1 MEVSLMINEIGK
13 HIRTLRTQK
22 GIGLNTFAKQLGVSP
37 AYLSNLETGKTDT
50 IQLSLLQKLQDE
62 LHLITIDNSSL
73 PLDETKYRISR
84 ASTLLHNLIQQDKAF
99 GYYILE
105 TLEKGIDLSPVS
117 PTFHN
122 NDQDYYLQN

>member
-1 MEVSLMINEIGK
+1 MINEIGK

-62 LHLITIDNSSL
+62 LRLITIDNSSL
-73 PLDETKYRISR
+73 TQDETKYRIAR
-84 ASTLLHNLIQQDKAF
+84 ASTLLHNLIQQDKAL
-99 GYYILE
+99 GYYLLE
-105 TLEKGIDLSPVS
+105 TLEKGIDLFPAS

>member
-1 MEVSLMINEIGK
+1 MINEIGK

-73 PLDETKYRISR
+73 TLDETKYRIAR
-84 ASTLLHNLIQQDKAF
+84 VSTLLHNLIQQDKAF
-99 GYYILE
+99 GYYLLE
-105 TLEKGIDLSPVS
+105 TLEKGIDLSQVS

>member
-1 MEVSLMINEIGK
+1 MIKELGK

-22 GIGLNTFAKQLGVSP
+22 SIGLNTFAKQLGVSP

-62 LHLITIDNSSL
+62 LHLITMNNFSFIQ
-73 PLDETKYRISR
+73 DETKYRITR
-84 ASTLLHNLIQQDKAF
+84 ASALLHNLIQQDETL
-99 GYYILE
+99 GYYLLE
-105 TLEKGIDLSPVS
+105 TLERGIDLSQAS
-117 PTFHN
+117 PTSHN

>member
-1 MEVSLMINEIGK
+1 MINEIGK

-62 LHLITIDNSSL
+62 LQLIIIDNFSSIQ
-73 PLDETKYRISR
+73 DETQYRITR
-84 ASTLLHNLIQQDKAF
+84 ASTLLHSLIQQDKAL
-99 GYYILE
+99 GYYLLE
-105 TLEKGIDLSPVS
+105 TLERGITLSQDS
-117 PTFHN
+117 PTSHN
-122 NDQDYYLQN
+122 NDHDYYLQN

>member
-1 MEVSLMINEIGK
+1 MINEIGK

-62 LHLITIDNSSL
+62 LHLITIDNFSL
-73 PLDETKYRISR
+73 IQDETKYRISR
-84 ASTLLHNLIQQDKAF
+84 ASTLLHSLMQQHEAF
-99 GYYILE
+99 GYYLLE
-105 TLEKGIDLSPVS
+105 TLEKGIYLSQVS
-117 PTFHN
+117 PTSDN

>member
-1 MEVSLMINEIGK
+1 MINEIGK

-62 LHLITIDNSSL
+62 LHLITMDKSSL
-73 PLDETKYRISR
+73 IQDETKYRIAR
-84 ASTLLHNLIQQDKAF
+84 ASTLLHNLIQQDKPF
-99 GYYILE
+99 GYYLLE
-105 TLEKGIDLSPVS
+105 TLEKGIDLSQVS

>member
-1 MEVSLMINEIGK
+1 MINELGK
-13 HIRTLRTQK
+13 HIRTLRNQK

-62 LHLITIDNSSL
+62 LHLITMDNFSL
-73 PLDETKYRISR
+73 IQDETKYRIAR
-84 ASTLLHNLIQQDKAF
+84 ASALLHILIQQNEAF
-99 GYYILE
+99 GYYLLE
-105 TLEKGIDLSPVS
+105 TLEKGIYLSQVS
-117 PTFHN
+117 PTSNN

>member
-1 MEVSLMINEIGK
+1 MISELGK

-62 LHLITIDNSSL
+62 LRLITIDNSSL
-73 PLDETKYRISR
+73 TQDETKYRIAR
-84 ASTLLHNLIQQDKAF
+84 VSTLLHNLIQQDKAF
-99 GYYILE
+99 GYYLLE
-105 TLEKGIDLSPVS
+105 TLEKGIDLSQTS

>member
-1 MEVSLMINEIGK
+1 MINEIGK

-62 LHLITIDNSSL
+62 LRLITIDNSSL
-73 PLDETKYRISR
+73 IQDETKYRIAR
-84 ASTLLHNLIQQDKAF
+84 ASTLLHNLIQQDKAL
-99 GYYILE
+99 GYYLLE
-105 TLEKGIDLSPVS
+105 TLEKGIDLSPAS
-117 PTFHN
+117 PTFHK

>member
-1 MEVSLMINEIGK
+1 MINEIGK

-62 LHLITIDNSSL
+62 LQLITMDNFSL
-73 PLDETKYRISR
+73 IQDETKYRITR
-84 ASTLLHNLIQQDKAF
+84 ASTLLHNLIQQDEAL
-99 GYYILE
+99 GYYLLE
-105 TLEKGIDLSPVS
+105 TLEKGIDLSQVS
-117 PTFHN
+117 PTSHN

>member
-1 MEVSLMINEIGK
+1 MIHELGK

-22 GIGLNTFAKQLGVSP
+22 GIGLNTFAKQLGVSS

-62 LHLITIDNSSL
+62 LHLITMDNSL
-73 PLDETKYRISR
+73 LIQDEIKYRITR
-84 ASTLLHNLIQQDKAF
+84 ASTLLHNLIQQDKAL
-99 GYYILE
+99 GYYLLE
-105 TLEKGIDLSPVS
+105 TLEKGIDLSQVS
-117 PTFHN
+117 LTFHN

>member
-1 MEVSLMINEIGK
+1 MINEIGK

-62 LHLITIDNSSL
+62 LRLITIDNSSL
-73 PLDETKYRISR
+73 TQDETKYRIAR
-84 ASTLLHNLIQQDKAF
+84 ASTLLHNLIQQDKPF
-99 GYYILE
+99 GYYLLE
-105 TLEKGIDLSPVS
+105 TLEKGIDLSQVS

>member
-1 MEVSLMINEIGK
+1 MINEIGK

-73 PLDETKYRISR
+73 ALDETKYRIAR

-99 GYYILE
+99 GYYLLE
-105 TLEKGIDLSPVS
+105 TLEKGIDLSQVS
-117 PTFHN
+117 PSFHN

>member
-1 MEVSLMINEIGK
+1 MINEIGK

-62 LHLITIDNSSL
+62 LRLITIDNSSL
-73 PLDETKYRISR
+73 TQDETKYRIAR
-84 ASTLLHNLIQQDKAF
+84 VSTLLHNLIQQDKAF
-99 GYYILE
+99 GYYLLE
-105 TLEKGIDLSPVS
+105 TLEKGIDLSLSFTYFP
-117 PTFHN
+117 
-122 NDQDYYLQN
+122 

>member
-1 MEVSLMINEIGK
+1 MINEIGK

-37 AYLSNLETGKTDT
+37 AYLSNLETGKTGT

-73 PLDETKYRISR
+73 TLDETKYRIAR
-84 ASTLLHNLIQQDKAF
+84 ASTLLHNLIQQDKAL
-99 GYYILE
+99 GYYLLE
-105 TLEKGIDLSPVS
+105 TLEKGIDLSQVPS
-117 PTFHN
+117 TSHN

>member
-1 MEVSLMINEIGK
+1 MINEIGK

-73 PLDETKYRISR
+73 TQDETKYRIAR

-99 GYYILE
+99 GYYLLE
-105 TLEKGIDLSPVS
+105 TLEKGIDLSQVS
-117 PTFHN
+117 PSFHN

>member
-73 PLDETKYRISR
+73 PLDETKYRIAR

>member
-1 MEVSLMINEIGK
+1 MINEIGK

-22 GIGLNTFAKQLGVSP
+22 GIRLNTFAKQLGVSP

-62 LHLITIDNSSL
+62 LHLITLDNSSL
-73 PLDETKYRISR
+73 TLDETKFRIAR
-84 ASTLLHNLIQQDKAF
+84 ASALLHNLIQQDKAL
-99 GYYILE
+99 GYYLLE
-105 TLEKGIDLSPVS
+105 TLEKGIDLSQAS
-117 PTFHN
+117 PILHN

>member
-1 MEVSLMINEIGK
+1 MMHELGK

-62 LHLITIDNSSL
+62 LHLITMDKSSL
-73 PLDETKYRISR
+73 IQDETKYRIAR
-84 ASTLLHNLIQQDKAF
+84 ASTLLHNLIQQDKPF
-99 GYYILE
+99 GYYLLE
-105 TLEKGIDLSPVS
+105 TLEKGIDLSQVS

>member
-1 MEVSLMINEIGK
+1 MINEIGK

-62 LHLITIDNSSL
+62 LQLIIMDNFSFIQ
-73 PLDETKYRISR
+73 DETQYRITR
-84 ASTLLHNLIQQDKAF
+84 ASTLLHSLIQQDETL
-99 GYYILE
+99 GYYLLE
-105 TLEKGIDLSPVS
+105 TLERGIALSQDS
-117 PTFHN
+117 PTSHN
-122 NDQDYYLQN
+122 NDQDYYLHN

>member
-1 MEVSLMINEIGK
+1 MMHELGK

-22 GIGLNTFAKQLGVSP
+22 GIGLNKFAKQLGVSP

-62 LHLITIDNSSL
+62 LHLITMDKSSL
-73 PLDETKYRISR
+73 IQDETKYRIAR
-84 ASTLLHNLIQQDKAF
+84 ASTLLHNLIQQDKPF
-99 GYYILE
+99 GYYLLE
-105 TLEKGIDLSPVS
+105 TLEKGIDLSQVS

>member
-1 MEVSLMINEIGK
+1 MINEIGK

>member
-1 MEVSLMINEIGK
+1 MINEIGK

-73 PLDETKYRISR
+73 TLDETKYRIAR
-84 ASTLLHNLIQQDKAF
+84 ASTLLHSLIQQDKAL
-99 GYYILE
+99 GYYLLE
-105 TLEKGIDLSPVS
+105 TLEKGIDLSQAS
-117 PTFHN
+117 SILHN

>member
-1 MEVSLMINEIGK
+1 MINELGK
-13 HIRTLRTQK
+13 HIRTLRNQK

-62 LHLITIDNSSL
+62 LQLITMDNFSL
-73 PLDETKYRISR
+73 IQDETKYRIAR
-84 ASTLLHNLIQQDKAF
+84 ASSLLHSLMQQNEEF
-99 GYYILE
+99 GYYLLE
-105 TLEKGIDLSPVS
+105 TLEKGIYLSQVS
-117 PTFHN
+117 PTSDN

>member
-1 MEVSLMINEIGK
+1 MIDELGK

-62 LHLITIDNSSL
+62 LHLITMDKSSL
-73 PLDETKYRISR
+73 IQDETKYRIAR
-84 ASTLLHNLIQQDKAF
+84 ASTLLHNLIQQNKPF
-99 GYYILE
+99 GYYLLE
-105 TLEKGIDLSPVS
+105 TLEKGIDLSQVS

>member
-1 MEVSLMINEIGK
+1 MIHELGK

-62 LHLITIDNSSL
+62 LHLITMDNSL
-73 PLDETKYRISR
+73 LIQDEIKYRIAR
-84 ASTLLHNLIQQDKAF
+84 ASTLLHNLIQQDKAL
-99 GYYILE
+99 GYYLLE
-105 TLEKGIDLSPVS
+105 TLEKGIDLSQVS
-117 PTFHN
+117 LTFHN

>member
-1 MEVSLMINEIGK
+1 MLHELGK

-62 LHLITIDNSSL
+62 LQLITMDNFSL
-73 PLDETKYRISR
+73 IQDETKYRITR
-84 ASTLLHNLIQQDKAF
+84 ASTLLHNLIQQDEAF
-99 GYYILE
+99 GYYLLE
-105 TLEKGIDLSPVS
+105 TLERGINLSQAS
-117 PTFHN
+117 PTPHS

>member
-1 MEVSLMINEIGK
+1 MIQELGK

-22 GIGLNTFAKQLGVSP
+22 SIGLNTFAKQLGVSP

-62 LHLITIDNSSL
+62 LHLITMNNFSFIQ
-73 PLDETKYRISR
+73 DETKYRITR
-84 ASTLLHNLIQQDKAF
+84 ASALLHNLIQQDETL
-99 GYYILE
+99 GYYLLE
-105 TLEKGIDLSPVS
+105 TLERGIALSQTL
-117 PTFHN
+117 PTSHN

>member
-1 MEVSLMINEIGK
+1 MIDELGK

-62 LHLITIDNSSL
+62 LHLITMDKSSL
-73 PLDETKYRISR
+73 IQDETKYRIAR
-84 ASTLLHNLIQQDKAF
+84 ASTLLHNLIQQDKPF
-99 GYYILE
+99 GYYLLE
-105 TLEKGIDLSPVS
+105 TLEKGIDLSQVS
-117 PTFHN
+117 STFYN

>member
-1 MEVSLMINEIGK
+1 MINEIGK

-73 PLDETKYRISR
+73 TLDETKYRIAR
-84 ASTLLHNLIQQDKAF
+84 ASTLLHNLIQQDKPF
-99 GYYILE
+99 GYYLLE
-105 TLEKGIDLSPVS
+105 TLEKGIDLSQVS

>member
-1 MEVSLMINEIGK
+1 MINEIGK

-62 LHLITIDNSSL
+62 LHLITMDNSSL
-73 PLDETKYRISR
+73 IQDEIKYRIVR
-84 ASTLLHNLIQQDKAF
+84 ASTLLHNLIQQDKAL
-99 GYYILE
+99 GYYLLE
-105 TLEKGIDLSPVS
+105 TLEKGIDLSQVS

-122 NDQDYYLQN
+122 NDQGYYLQN

>member
-1 MEVSLMINEIGK
+1 MIHELGK

-62 LHLITIDNSSL
+62 LHLITMDNSL
-73 PLDETKYRISR
+73 LIQDEIKYRITR
-84 ASTLLHNLIQQDKAF
+84 ASTLLHNLIQQDKAL
-99 GYYILE
+99 GYYLLE
-105 TLEKGIDLSPVS
+105 TLEKGIDLSQVS
-117 PTFHN
+117 LTFHN

>member
-1 MEVSLMINEIGK
+1 MIDELGK

-62 LHLITIDNSSL
+62 LHLITMDKSSL
-73 PLDETKYRISR
+73 IQDETKYRIAR
-84 ASTLLHNLIQQDKAF
+84 ASTLLHNLIQQNKPF
-99 GYYILE
+99 GYYLLE
-105 TLEKGIDLSPVS
+105 TLEKGIDLSQVS
-117 PTFHN
+117 PIFHN

>member
-1 MEVSLMINEIGK
+1 MINEIGK

-73 PLDETKYRISR
+73 TLDETKYRIAR
-84 ASTLLHNLIQQDKAF
+84 ASTLLHNLIQHDKAL
-99 GYYILE
+99 GCYLLE
-105 TLEKGIDLSPVS
+105 TLEKGIDLSQAS
-117 PTFHN
+117 PTLPN

>member
-1 MEVSLMINEIGK
+1 MIHELGK

-62 LHLITIDNSSL
+62 LRLITIDNSL
-73 PLDETKYRISR
+73 LIQDEIKYRIAR
-84 ASTLLHNLIQQDKAF
+84 ASTLLHNLIQQDKAL
-99 GYYILE
+99 GYYLLE
-105 TLEKGIDLSPVS
+105 TLEKGIDLSQVS

-122 NDQDYYLQN
+122 NDQDYYLQS

>member
-1 MEVSLMINEIGK
+1 MISELGK
-13 HIRTLRTQK
+13 HIRTLRNQK

-62 LHLITIDNSSL
+62 LHLITMDNFSL
-73 PLDETKYRISR
+73 IQDETKYRIAR
-84 ASTLLHNLIQQDKAF
+84 ASALLHILMQQNEAF
-99 GYYILE
+99 GYYLLE
-105 TLEKGIDLSPVS
+105 TLEKGIYLSQVS
-117 PTFHN
+117 PTSDN

>member
-1 MEVSLMINEIGK
+1 MINEIGK

-37 AYLSNLETGKTDT
+37 AYLSNLETGKTGT

-73 PLDETKYRISR
+73 TLDETKYRIAR
-84 ASTLLHNLIQQDKAF
+84 ASTLLHNLIQQDKAL
-99 GYYILE
+99 GYYLLE
-105 TLEKGIDLSPVS
+105 TLEKGIDLSQAS
-117 PTFHN
+117 SIFHN